1 MDMDLIPRGFFMND
15 LFDEVMPPMKHKD
28 NHMKCDIYEKDGK
41 YHIEMDVPGYRKEDI
56 KIEAEKD
63 SLVIT
68 AEKNEEKNEEDE
80 NKKYIHRERRY
91 GKYQRSFYLQDLNS
105 DNIEAS
111 FNDGVLKITI
121 PKKEEEQHK
130 KLIDIK

>member
-1 MDMDLIPRGFFMND
+1 MDLIPRRFFMND
-15 LFDEVMPPMKHKD
+15 LFDEVMPPMPPKD
-28 NHMKCDIYEKDGK
+28 HHMKCDIYEKDGK
-41 YHIEMDVPGYRKEDI
+41 YHIEMDVPGYKKEDI

-68 AEKNEEKNEEDE
+68 AEHNEEKNEDNE

-91 GKYQRSFYLQDLNS
+91 GKYQRSFYLQDLDS

-121 PKKEEEQHK
+121 PKKEEEQNK

>member
-1 MDMDLIPRGFFMND
+1 MDLIPRRFFMND
-15 LFDEVMPPMKHKD
+15 LFDEVMPPMPTKD
-28 NHMKCDIYEKDGK
+28 HHMKCDIYEKDGK
-41 YHIEMDVPGYRKEDI
+41 YHIEMDVPGYKKEDI
-56 KIEAEKD
+56 KIEALKD

-68 AEKNEEKNEEDE
+68 AEHNEEKNEDNE

-91 GKYQRSFYLQDLNS
+91 GKYQRSFYLQDLDS

-121 PKKEEEQHK
+121 PKKEEEQNK